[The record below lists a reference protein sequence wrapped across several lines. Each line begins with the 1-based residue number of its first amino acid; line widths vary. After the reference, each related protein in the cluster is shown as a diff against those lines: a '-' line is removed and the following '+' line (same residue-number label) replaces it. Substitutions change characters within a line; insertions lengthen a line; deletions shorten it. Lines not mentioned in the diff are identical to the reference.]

1 MNTDVVMKANS
12 HGIRIILNEDHSM
25 EQILSD
31 IREKLYSQEVFLKKG
46 GRVPVTFEGRILS
59 SGEEEQILYELNHL
73 PNTEVEFCLE
83 TSRQDLCSQIN
94 IPPHRA
100 KVPPEKKQVRKNVQ
114 KKESDKQVSV
124 KEKSI
129 AVPDF
134 FKDEA
139 IQFFCG
145 NLQKGQTLEVKKSII
160 ILGNIEKKAT
170 IISDGNVIVLGR
182 LSGNVIA
189 GRDHLKNRF
198 VLALQM
204 EPVHIKIGSAVYK
217 KTRQNRKQFH
227 TDDTMMA
234 SCENGQLLFQTLS
247 QTSL

>member
-1 MNTDVVMKANS
+1 MKTDVVMKANS

-31 IREKLYSQEVFLKKG
+31 IRENLYCQEVFLKKG
-46 GRVPVTFEGRILS
+46 GKVPVTFEGRLLS
-59 SGEEEQILYELNHL
+59 PEEEKQILYEMNHL
-73 PNTEVEFCLE
+73 PNTEVEFCLD
-83 TSRQDLCSQIN
+83 TSKQDLCSQIN

-100 KVPPEKKQVRKNVQ
+100 KEVSEKKSNIKNT
-114 KKESDKQVSV
+114 KKRVMSRPAAAKAVDDPISD
-124 KEKSI
+124 I
-129 AVPDF
+129 G
-134 FKDEA
+134 KDESV
-139 IQFFCG
+139 QFFYG

-160 ILGNIEKKAT
+160 VLGNIEKKAT
-170 IISDGNVIVLGR
+170 VISDGNIIVLGR

-189 GRDHLKNRF
+189 GRDHMKNRF

-204 EPVHIKIGSAVYK
+204 EPVHIKIGSTVYK

>member
-12 HGIRIILNEDHSM
+12 HGIRIILNEDNSM

-31 IREKLYSQEVFLKKG
+31 IREKLYSQEVFLKKS
-46 GRVPVTFEGRILS
+46 GRVPVTFEGRLLS

-83 TSRQDLCSQIN
+83 ASKQDLCSQID

-100 KVPPEKKQVRKNVQ
+100 KNPPEKKQVKKNVQ
-114 KKESDKQVSV
+114 KKLSDKQFSTI
-124 KEKSI
+124 EKK
-129 AVPDF
+129 ALPPDI
-134 FKDEA
+134 FKNDT

-145 NLQKGQTLEVKKSII
+145 NLRKGQTLEVKKSII

-170 IISDGNVIVLGR
+170 IISNGNVIVLGK

-189 GRDHLKNRF
+189 GQDHLKNRF

-204 EPVHIKIGSAVYK
+204 EPVHIKIGSAVYN
-217 KTRQNRKQFH
+217 KTKQNRKQFH
-227 TDDTMMA
+227 TDDAMMA
-234 SCENGQLLFQTLS
+234 SCENGQLLFQALS

>member
-31 IREKLYSQEVFLKKG
+31 IREKLRFKEAFLKKG
-46 GRVPVTFEGRILS
+46 GKVPVTFEGRVLT
-59 SGEEEQILYELNHL
+59 SGEEEQLLYELNHL
-73 PNTEVEFCLE
+73 PNTEVEFCLD
-83 TSRQDLCSQIN
+83 TSKQDLCSQID

-100 KVPPEKKQVRKNVQ
+100 KEVSGKKSNIKNTKKRVPERPVA
-114 KKESDKQVSV
+114 V
-124 KEKSI
+124 KEADSHI
-129 AVPDF
+129 SDIN
-134 FKDEA
+134 KDESV
-139 IQFFCG
+139 QFFCG
-145 NLQKGQTLEVKKSII
+145 NLLKGQTLEVKKSII
-160 ILGNIEKKAT
+160 VLGNIEKKAT
-170 IISDGNVIVLGR
+170 VISDGNIIVLGR
-182 LSGNVIA
+182 LSGNAIA